1 MIAVNNLTL
10 YFGGQ
15 DIFSDV
21 SFMIHKGEKI
31 GLVGKNG
38 SGKSTLLKVL
48 SKEQSPNSGNL
59 NFPKELI
66 IGYLPQ
72 DLDFYDG
79 RTVIAEV
86 KTVFED
92 LNNIEKKIAELQ
104 SQLETRTDY
113 ESNKYLNIINDFNLL
128 EEKFRLNGGYEIES
142 QISHV
147 LEGLGFGYSDYD
159 RYTNEFSGG
168 WRMRLELAK
177 ILLKKPDLILLDE
190 PTNHLDIESI
200 IWLEKWLQEYS
211 GTVILVSHDKL
222 FLNSLTNR
230 TIEISFSKL
239 NDYKVSYSKYLE
251 LREDRILKQSQAK
264 KNQDKYIK
272 ETQMLI
278 NKFRAKKNKASF
290 AQSLIKK
297 LEKLEI
303 IEVEKIDD
311 ASMKFQ
317 FAKAPHSGK
326 INLIIDQATKSYE
339 DLNVLRDVKLE
350 LVRGDRV
357 AFVGKNGQGKTTL
370 VKMIMNEIDYTG
382 KIELGH
388 QVKLGYYAQN
398 QVDFLDNEK
407 TILETIEESID
418 IGANKNP
425 RSILGSFLFSNDDVD
440 KKVKV
445 LSGGERARVALC
457 KLLLKPINLLIMD
470 EPTNHLDMTSKNLLK
485 KALQDYDGTL
495 ILVSHDR
502 DFLSNLTH
510 KVYEFRDKNIKEYIG
525 DVDVF
530 LAEKKLNN
538 FKQLE
543 KTDETNVQ
551 TNNKNSKKITK
562 KQINKL
568 SKKISSL
575 EQQIEKLENDQKID
589 DVFLSN
595 PNEFKKLSNNN
606 NFFIKYDERK
616 IKIKDLMD
624 DWNIKVDALEN
635 LKKQVK

>member
-1 MIAVNNLTL
+1 MISVNNLSL

-59 NFPKELI
+59 NFPKDLI

-104 SQLETRTDY
+104 KQLESRTDY
-113 ESNKYLNIINDFNLL
+113 ESSEYLNIINDFNIL
-128 EEKFRLNGGYEIES
+128 EEKFRINGGYEIES
-142 QISHV
+142 QISHI
-147 LEGLGFGYSDYD
+147 LDGLGFIYSDYN
-159 RYTNEFSGG
+159 RSTNEFSGG

-200 IWLEKWLQEYS
+200 IWLEKWLLEYN
-211 GTVILVSHDKL
+211 GTVLLVSHDKM
-222 FLNSLTNR
+222 FLNALTNR

-239 NDYKVSYSKYLE
+239 NDYKVSYSKYLK

-272 ETQMLI
+272 ETQILI

-303 IEVEKIDD
+303 IEIEQVDD

-326 INLIIDQATKSYE
+326 INLIINQASKSYE
-339 DLNVLRDVKLE
+339 DLNVLSDVKLE

-370 VKMIMNEIDYTG
+370 VKMIMNEIDYSG
-382 KIELGH
+382 KIEFGH

-418 IGANKNP
+418 IGTNKNP
-425 RSILGSFLFSNDDVD
+425 RSILGSFLFSNEDVD

-470 EPTNHLDMTSKNLLK
+470 EPTNHLDITSKNLLK
-485 KALQDYDGTL
+485 KALQEYDGTL

-502 DFLSNLTH
+502 DFLSNLTD
-510 KVYEFRDKNIKEYIG
+510 KVYEFYDKNIKEYIG
-525 DVDVF
+525 DIDVF
-530 LAEKKLNN
+530 LKEKKLNN
-538 FKQLE
+538 LKQLE
-543 KTDETNVQ
+543 KQYEANSNTK
-551 TNNKNSKKITK
+551 NKKSEKNTK
-562 KQINKL
+562 KQINLL

-575 EQQIEKLENDQKID
+575 ERQIEKLENNQKND
-589 DVFLSN
+589 DTLLSD
-595 PNEFKKLSNNN
+595 PIEFKKLAGSNDFFRKYENRKNKINN
-606 NFFIKYDERK
+606 LLDEWNYQIELLEKLKK
-616 IKIKDLMD
+616 IK
-624 DWNIKVDALEN
+624 
-635 LKKQVK
+635 

>member
-1 MIAVNNLTL
+1 MISVNNLTL

-48 SKEQSPNSGNL
+48 SKEQSPNSGKL

-113 ESNKYLNIINDFNLL
+113 ESNEYLNIINDFNLL

-272 ETQMLI
+272 ETQVLI

-551 TNNKNSKKITK
+551 TNNKNSNKITK
-562 KQINKL
+562 KQINIL

>member
-1 MIAVNNLTL
+1 MISVNNLTL

-59 NFPKELI
+59 NFPKDLV

-72 DLDFYDG
+72 DLDFHDG
-79 RTVIAEV
+79 RTVIGEV
-86 KTVFED
+86 KTVFKD
-92 LNNIEKKIAELQ
+92 LNNIEKRISELQ
-104 SQLETRTDY
+104 IQLESRTDY
-113 ESNKYLNIINDFNLL
+113 DSTEYLNIINDFNVL

-142 QISHV
+142 QIS
-147 LEGLGFGYSDYD
+147 LILKGLGFSHTDYERD
-159 RYTNEFSGG
+159 TNEFSGG

-200 IWLEKWLQEYS
+200 IWLEKWLLDYS
-211 GTVILVSHDKL
+211 GTILLVSHDKL

-239 NDYKVSYSKYLE
+239 NDYKVSYSKYLKF
-251 LREDRILKQSQAK
+251 REDRILKQSQAK

-272 ETQMLI
+272 ETQILI

-297 LEKLEI
+297 LEKLEV
-303 IEVEKIDD
+303 IEIEKIDD

-326 INLIIDQATKSYE
+326 INLIIDHASKSYE
-339 DLNVLRDVKLE
+339 DLNVLKDIKLE
-350 LVRGDRV
+350 LIRGDRI

-370 VKMIMNEIDYTG
+370 VKMIMNEIDFSG
-382 KIELGH
+382 KIEFGH
-388 QVKLGYYAQN
+388 KVKLGYYAQN

-407 TILETIEESID
+407 TILETIEESVD
-418 IGANKNP
+418 IGTNKNP

-502 DFLSNLTH
+502 DFLSNLTD
-510 KVYEFRDKNIKEYIG
+510 KVYEFCNKNIKEYIG

-530 LAEKKLNN
+530 LSEKKLNN

-543 KTDETNVQ
+543 KLNKTSIKAE
-551 TNNKNSKKITK
+551 NKNSKKNIK
-562 KQINKL
+562 KQINL
-568 SKKISSL
+568 FSKKINNL
-575 EQQIEKLENDQKID
+575 ERQIEKLENDQKND
-589 DVFLSN
+589 DIFLSD
-595 PNEFKKLSNNN
+595 PNEFKEISFNND
-606 NFFIKYDERK
+606 FFKKYDDRK
-616 IKIKDLMD
+616 IKIKNLLDE
-624 DWNIKVDALEN
+624 WNIKVDHLEK
-635 LKKQVK
+635 LKKTTN

>member
-1 MIAVNNLTL
+1 MISVNNLTL

-59 NFPKELI
+59 NFPKDLV

-72 DLDFYDG
+72 DIDFHDG
-79 RTVIAEV
+79 RTVIGEV
-86 KTVFED
+86 KTVFKD
-92 LNNIEKKIAELQ
+92 LNNIEKRISELQ
-104 SQLETRTDY
+104 IQLEIRTDY
-113 ESNKYLNIINDFNLL
+113 DSTEYLNIINDFNIL

-142 QISHV
+142 QISFI
-147 LEGLGFGYSDYD
+147 LNGLGFSYSDYE
-159 RYTNEFSGG
+159 RNTNEFSGG

-200 IWLEKWLQEYS
+200 IWLEKWLLDYT
-211 GTVILVSHDKL
+211 GTILLVSHDKL
-222 FLNSLTNR
+222 FLNLLTNR

-239 NDYKVSYSKYLE
+239 NDYKVSYSKYLK

-272 ETQMLI
+272 ETQILI

-297 LEKLEI
+297 LEKLEV
-303 IEVEKIDD
+303 IEIEKIDD

-326 INLIIDQATKSYE
+326 INLIVDNASKSYD
-339 DLNVLRDVKLE
+339 DLNVLKDIKLE
-350 LVRGDRV
+350 LTRGDRI

-370 VKMIMNEIDYTG
+370 VKMIMNEINFSG
-382 KIELGH
+382 KIEFGH
-388 QVKLGYYAQN
+388 KVKLGYYAQN

-418 IGANKNP
+418 IGTNKNP

-502 DFLSNLTH
+502 DFLSNLTD
-510 KVYEFRDKNIKEYIG
+510 KVYEFCNKNIKEYIG

-530 LAEKKLNN
+530 LSEKKLNN

-543 KTDETNVQ
+543 KLNETSIK
-551 TNNKNSKKITK
+551 TENKNSKKNIK
-562 KQINKL
+562 KQINL
-568 SKKISSL
+568 FSKKINSL
-575 EQQIEKLENDQKID
+575 ERQIEKLENDQKND
-589 DVFLSN
+589 DIFLSD
-595 PNEFKKLSNNN
+595 PNKFKEISFNNDFFKK
-606 NFFIKYDERK
+606 YDDRK
-616 IKIKDLMD
+616 IKIKNLLNE
-624 DWNIKVDALEN
+624 WNIKVDHLEK
-635 LKKQVK
+635 LKKNTK

>member
-272 ETQMLI
+272 ETQVLI

>member
-1 MIAVNNLTL
+1 MISVNNLSL

-59 NFPKELI
+59 NFPKDLI

-104 SQLETRTDY
+104 KQLQSRTDY
-113 ESNKYLNIINDFNLL
+113 ESSEYLNIINDFNIL
-128 EEKFRLNGGYEIES
+128 EEKFRINGGYEIES
-142 QISHV
+142 QISHI
-147 LEGLGFGYSDYD
+147 LDGLGFSYSDYN

-200 IWLEKWLQEYS
+200 IWLEKWLLEYN
-211 GTVILVSHDKL
+211 GTVLLVSHDKM
-222 FLNSLTNR
+222 FLNALTNR

-239 NDYKVSYSKYLE
+239 NDYKVSYSKYLK

-272 ETQMLI
+272 ETQILI

-303 IEVEKIDD
+303 IEIEKVDD

-326 INLIIDQATKSYE
+326 INLIINQASKSYE

-382 KIELGH
+382 KIEFGH

-418 IGANKNP
+418 IGTNKNP
-425 RSILGSFLFSNDDVD
+425 RSILGSFLFSNEDVD

-470 EPTNHLDMTSKNLLK
+470 EPTNHLDITSKNLLK
-485 KALQDYDGTL
+485 KALQEYDGTL

-502 DFLSNLTH
+502 DFLSNLTD
-510 KVYEFRDKNIKEYIG
+510 KVYEFYDKNIKEYIG
-525 DVDVF
+525 DIDVF
-530 LAEKKLNN
+530 LKEKKLNN
-538 FKQLE
+538 LKQLE
-543 KTDETNVQ
+543 KQYYPKSNTKNKIDE
-551 TNNKNSKKITK
+551 KNTK
-562 KQINKL
+562 KQINLL

-575 EQQIEKLENDQKID
+575 ERQIEKLENNQKND
-589 DVFLSN
+589 DLILSD
-595 PNEFKKLSNNN
+595 PIEFKKLSKSNDFFQKYENRKNKINNLL
-606 NFFIKYDERK
+606 DE
-616 IKIKDLMD
+616 
-624 DWNIKVDALEN
+624 WNCQIELLEK
-635 LKKQVK
+635 LKKK

>member
-1 MIAVNNLTL
+1 MISVNNLTL

-48 SKEQSPNSGNL
+48 SKEQSPNTGNL
-59 NFPKELI
+59 NFPRDLI

-92 LNNIEKKIAELQ
+92 LNNIENKILELQ

-113 ESNKYLNIINDFNLL
+113 ESKEYLNIINDFNLL

-147 LEGLGFGYSDYD
+147 LDGLGFGYSDYD

-211 GTVILVSHDKL
+211 GTVVLVSHDKL

-303 IEVEKIDD
+303 IEIEKIDD

-339 DLNVLRDVKLE
+339 DLNVLRDIKLE

-382 KIELGH
+382 KIEFGH

-418 IGANKNP
+418 IGVNKNP

-470 EPTNHLDMTSKNLLK
+470 EPTNHLDITSKNLLK
-485 KALQDYDGTL
+485 KALQEYDGTL

-502 DFLSNLTH
+502 DFLSNLTD
-510 KVYEFRDKNIKEYIG
+510 KVYEFYDKNIKEYIG

-551 TNNKNSKKITK
+551 TKNKNTEKNIK
-562 KQINKL
+562 KQIKLL

-575 EQQIEKLENDQKID
+575 ERQIEKFENDQKND
-589 DVFLSN
+589 DLILSD
-595 PNEFKKLSNNN
+595 PIEFKNLSKNND
-606 NFFIKYDERK
+606 FFIKYDERK

-624 DWNIKVDALEN
+624 DWNIKVDALDN

>member
-1 MIAVNNLTL
+1 MISVNNLTL

-113 ESNKYLNIINDFNLL
+113 ESNEYLNIINDFNLL

-272 ETQMLI
+272 ETQVLI

-382 KIELGH
+382 KIEVGH

-562 KQINKL
+562 KQINIL